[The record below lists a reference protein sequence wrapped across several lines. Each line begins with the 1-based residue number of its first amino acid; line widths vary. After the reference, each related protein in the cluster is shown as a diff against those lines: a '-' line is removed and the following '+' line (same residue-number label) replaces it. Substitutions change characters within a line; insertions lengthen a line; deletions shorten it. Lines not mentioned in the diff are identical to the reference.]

1 MEQQTN
7 HTLSQKENQ
16 NFQPFA
22 VVLEGTLDHSL
33 DCIDHIDGNSD
44 DNADERQELMLLR
57 YGLSDYHVNCIKPLY
72 SVQPYERTPFV
83 EYIIPV
89 FKYFSASTGLF
100 SFIW

>member
-33 DCIDHIDGNSD
+33 DCIDHIDG
-44 DNADERQELMLLR
+44 
-57 YGLSDYHVNCIKPLY
+57 LSDYHVNCIKPFY